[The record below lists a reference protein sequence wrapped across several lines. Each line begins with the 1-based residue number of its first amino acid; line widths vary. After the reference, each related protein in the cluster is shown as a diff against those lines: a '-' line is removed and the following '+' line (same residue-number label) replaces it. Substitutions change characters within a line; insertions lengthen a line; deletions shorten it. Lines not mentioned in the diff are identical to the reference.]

1 MEITDPTLVFLL
13 ITLGLAGIGV
23 EINAPGSFAP
33 GILGVA
39 SLVLGVIGAI
49 EIGSFGAGLG
59 LLIVAVAFFVAAA
72 ALEHTRAL
80 SALGV
85 LALIGSGLFMFDRQS
100 DPTSVIAVVVG
111 AGVVGAFMVFV
122 LERAE
127 GVRGQPALTGWEE
140 LIGAT
145 GVVRSGR
152 LADDRGVAQVF
163 LNGAL
168 WEARLA
174 PESDPVDLSDTVRVE
189 EVDGLTLVVRRFDRE
204 EPAAFQTDTE
214 GAPT

>member
-23 EINAPGSFAP
+23 EINAPGSFGP
-33 GILGVA
+33 GIIGVA
-39 SLVLGVIGAI
+39 SLVLGIIGAI
-49 EIGSFGAGLG
+49 EIGNFGAGLG

-72 ALEHTRAL
+72 ALQHTRLL

-85 LALIGSGLFMFDRQS
+85 IALIGAGIFMFDRQT
-100 DPTSVIAVVVG
+100 DPTSIAAVVIG

-122 LERAE
+122 IERAE

-145 GVVRSGR
+145 GEVRSGR
-152 LADDRGVAQVF
+152 LSDDRDVAQVF

-174 PESDPVDLSDTVRVE
+174 SDSDPVDLSDTVKVE
-189 EVDGLTLVVRRFDRE
+189 EVEGLTLVVRRFDRD
-204 EPAAFQTDTE
+204 EPAAIQTDTE
-214 GAPT
+214 GVST

>member
-1 MEITDPTLVFLL
+1 MIPTDPTLVFLL
-13 ITLGLAGIGV
+13 IAIGLAGIGV
-23 EINAPGSFAP
+23 EINAPGSFGP
-33 GILGVA
+33 GIIGIA
-39 SLVLGVIGAI
+39 ALVLGVLGAI

-59 LLIVAVAFFVAAA
+59 LLLVAIAFFVAAA

-100 DPTSVIAVVVG
+100 DPTSVVAVVIG
-111 AGVVGAFMVFV
+111 AGVIGAFMVFV

-127 GVRGQPALTGWEE
+127 NVRGQPALTGWEE

-145 GVVRSGR
+145 GEVRSGH
-152 LADDRGVAQVF
+152 LSDDRDLAQVF
-163 LNGAL
+163 INGAL

-174 PESDPVDLSDTVRVE
+174 PGSEPVELSDTVRVQ
-189 EVDGLTLVVRRFDRE
+189 EVDGLTLVVRNLDSGE
-204 EPAAFQTDTE
+204 AAAEQTDTE
-214 GAPT
+214 GVSS

>member
-23 EINAPGSFAP
+23 EINAPGSFGP
-33 GILGVA
+33 GIIGVA
-39 SLVLGVIGAI
+39 SLVLGIIGAI
-49 EIGSFGAGLG
+49 EIGNFGAGLG

-72 ALEHTRAL
+72 ALQHTRLL

-85 LALIGSGLFMFDRQS
+85 IALIGAGVFMFDRQT
-100 DPTSVIAVVVG
+100 DPTSIAAVVVG

-122 LERAE
+122 IERAE
-127 GVRGQPALTGWEE
+127 GVRDQPALTGWEE

-145 GVVRSGR
+145 GEVRSGR
-152 LADDRGVAQVF
+152 LSDDRDVAQVF

-174 PESDPVDLSDTVRVE
+174 SDSDPVDLSDTVKVE
-189 EVDGLTLVVRRFDRE
+189 EVDGLTLVVRRFDRD
-204 EPAAFQTDTE
+204 EPAPIQTDTE
-214 GAPT
+214 GVST

>member
-23 EINAPGSFAP
+23 EINAPGSFGP
-33 GILGVA
+33 GIIGVA
-39 SLVLGVIGAI
+39 SLVLGIIGAI
-49 EIGSFGAGLG
+49 EIGNFGAGLG

-72 ALEHTRAL
+72 ALQHTRLL

-85 LALIGSGLFMFDRQS
+85 IALIGAGVFMFDRQT
-100 DPTSVIAVVVG
+100 DPTSIAAVVIG

-122 LERAE
+122 IERAE
-127 GVRGQPALTGWEE
+127 GVRDQPALTGWEE

-145 GVVRSGR
+145 GEVRSGR
-152 LADDRGVAQVF
+152 LSDDRDVAQVF

-174 PESDPVDLSDTVRVE
+174 SDSDPVDLSDTVKVE
-189 EVDGLTLVVRRFDRE
+189 EVDGLTLVVRRFDRD
-204 EPAAFQTDTE
+204 EPAAIQTDTE
-214 GAPT
+214 GVST